1 MAVQGV
7 AYALDATDHTA
18 VVQRACA
25 FLPTVPT
32 VLAPVTATRY
42 EKGDPEQPTGSI
54 EGEVLVMQPKD
65 RRPGL
70 QPTAESVC
78 LGGPPLTDKSTDLL
92 LPNRYHTLVLRGAF
106 LNALSRPFLIH
117 LISLRPFDR
126 SSRLKALAR
135 TFYRLCLIP
144 SFLLFYLPARIFA
157 APAWAEMGGYLLGQG
172 VVKLKALERLARGFV
187 GSGWR
192 NDLVK
197 P

>member
-1 MAVQGV
+1 MSDAKPVSTSTVVVKDAWLSFDVSGV
-7 AYALDATDHTA
+7 PFVEPCYAN
-18 VVQRACA
+18 
-25 FLPTVPT
+25 
-32 VLAPVTATRY
+32 
-42 EKGDPEQPTGSI
+42 
-54 EGEVLVMQPKD
+54 VLVKGFNDEDGLALAEKD
-65 RRPGL
+65 GEAYRL
-70 QPTAESVC
+70 WVWE
-78 LGGPPLTDKSTDLL
+78 
-92 LPNRYHTLVLRGAF
+92 RYHTVVLRGAF

-192 NDLVK
+192 NDVVK